1 MNTNTDI
8 ARIFN
13 ELSQTAIIN
22 IIVIVVGALMLIAV
36 AQQSLSWLAN
46 RLSGKYRLYM
56 LASVPLLR
64 LLIIVGALVL
74 VIPQI
79 IEPTVA
85 NMVALL
91 GAAGLVLGFGLK
103 DYVSSLIAGIVA
115 LYEIPYRPGDWVE
128 INGAYG
134 EVKQIGM
141 RALEIVTSDDT
152 TVVIP
157 HLKLWDQL
165 IHNANSRGPDLMCVA
180 DFFLKPEHDGFKAKH
195 ILHDVALTSAYLQI
209 EKPVIVVASEKPW
222 GTHYRL
228 KAYPIDLRQ
237 QFHFITDLTLRG
249 KAALIRS
256 GMSLAMLPAVTS
268 EKGEHHP

>member
-1 MNTNTDI
+1 MNDSADI

-13 ELSQTAIIN
+13 ALSQAAIIN
-22 IIVIVVGALMLIAV
+22 VTLIVVGSLLLIAV
-36 AQQSLSWLAN
+36 LQRSLAWLAN
-46 RLSGKYRLYM
+46 RFSGKYRLYM
-56 LASVPLLR
+56 LAMVPLLR
-64 LLIIVGALVL
+64 LLIIVVALVL
-74 VIPQI
+74 IIPQI

-91 GAAGLVLGFGLK
+91 GAAGLVLGFALK
-103 DYVSSLIAGIVA
+103 DYISSLIAGIVA
-115 LYEIPYRPGDWVE
+115 LYEIPYRPGDWIE
-128 INGAYG
+128 INGVYG

-141 RALEIVTSDDT
+141 RAVEIVTPDDT

-165 IHNANSRGPDLMCVA
+165 IHNANGRGPDLMCVA
-180 DFFLKPEHDGFKAKH
+180 DFYLTPHHDGLQARR
-195 ILHDVALTSAYLQI
+195 ILDDVALTSAFLQI
-209 EKPVIVVASEKPW
+209 DKPVMVIASEKPW

-237 QFHFITDLTLRG
+237 QFQFVTDLTLRG

-256 GMSLAMLPAVTS
+256 GMTLSTLPAVTS
-268 EKGEHHP
+268 APL

>member
-1 MNTNTDI
+1 MNTTTDI

-13 ELSQTAIIN
+13 ELSHTTIIN
-22 IIVIVVGALMLIAV
+22 IILIVVGALLLIAV
-36 AQQSLSWLAN
+36 AQRSLAWLAN

-64 LLIIVGALVL
+64 LLIIVVSLIL
-74 VIPQI
+74 IIPQI

-115 LYEIPYRPGDWVE
+115 LYEIPYRPGDWIEVT
-128 INGAYG
+128 GAYG
-134 EVKQIGM
+134 EVKHIGM
-141 RALEIVTSDDT
+141 RTVEIVTSDDT

-165 IHNANSRGPDLMCVA
+165 IFNANGRGPDLMCVA
-180 DFFLKPEHDGFKAKH
+180 DFYLKPDHDGLQAKH
-195 ILHDVALTSAYLQI
+195 ILHDVALTSAFLQI
-209 EKPVIVVASEKPW
+209 EKPIAVVATEKPW

-237 QFHFITDLTLRG
+237 
-249 KAALIRS
+249 
-256 GMSLAMLPAVTS
+256 
-268 EKGEHHP
+268 